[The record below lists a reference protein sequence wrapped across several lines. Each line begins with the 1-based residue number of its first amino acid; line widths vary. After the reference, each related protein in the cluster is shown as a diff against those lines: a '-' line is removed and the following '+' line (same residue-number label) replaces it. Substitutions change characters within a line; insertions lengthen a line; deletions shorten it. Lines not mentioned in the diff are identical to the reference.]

1 MSGPFAGAVM
11 TTFLA
16 PAVTCLAASS
26 RLVKSPVDSKT
37 TSTPRSFHGSCAG
50 SRSDSTLN
58 SSPSTADAVASG
70 LDARLQVAEHR
81 VVLEQVGERLGAGQI
96 VDRDEVDVLV
106 AERRPHDVAADSTE
120 SVDADPDSH
129 RSSSSCRTSS
139 RIRRRR
145 QLPVRRCGRANA
157 DSNERGCRR
166 SNRAAILYSQRCTF
180 STAWPTLAVFIVVSP
195 YFVYQAIR
203 YKKYIGS
210 LRQRLGFLPITFNVD
225 GEESVWIHAVS
236 VGEALTARALA
247 ADLKTLYPRL
257 RLFLSTTTIAGQQV
271 ARQNLQH
278 VDGVFYFPF
287 DWTFIVRRTL
297 DLVKPRVFI
306 MMETEIWPNLLRIC
320 RKRGVKTIVING
332 RISSRSYPRYR
343 LIRPFFRRVLADVD
357 RFCMQSDESA
367 RRLIDLGADPS
378 RVTVTGS
385 LKFDSLQLPTASSHG
400 KPRERVL
407 RFFRMS
413 PHRLVVVAGST
424 MRGEEAAVLR
434 AFARVKATSPGAL
447 AILAPRQPE
456 RFGEVER
463 LARDAGFVTVRRSD
477 LPIDAEPRAD
487 VVVLD
492 SIGELAQLYQVA
504 TAVFVGGSLADH
516 GGHNILE
523 PAIFGKPIVFG
534 PHMQNFK
541 EIADAFVA
549 NGAAVQVQSDRELEE
564 ALLALLTDP
573 VRRARLGAAAR
584 ALVEAN
590 RGAKD
595 KTLAVIADLRRRR
608 APARSSVPSGACTDR
623 VRWLNILSSIYGA
636 AAASRRRWY
645 RRDPAHRR
653 RLRRPVI
660 SVGNLRV
667 GGAGRRRSWPPSRG
681 CSSSAASGRRSC
693 RAATDAARRRTA
705 SPWCRTARRSSP
717 ASSRQA
723 TSR

>member
-1 MSGPFAGAVM
+1 MY
-11 TTFLA
+11 L
-16 PAVTCLAASS
+16 
-26 RLVKSPVDSKT
+26 
-37 TSTPRSFHGSCAG
+37 
-50 SRSDSTLN
+50 
-58 SSPSTADAVASG
+58 
-70 LDARLQVAEHR
+70 
-81 VVLEQVGERLGAGQI
+81 
-96 VDRDEVDVLV
+96 
-106 AERRPHDVAADSTE
+106 
-120 SVDADPDSH
+120 
-129 RSSSSCRTSS
+129 
-139 RIRRRR
+139 
-145 QLPVRRCGRANA
+145 
-157 DSNERGCRR
+157 
-166 SNRAAILYSQRCTF
+166 LYSL
-180 STAWPTLAVFIVVSP
+180 ATLAVFIVVSP

-203 YKKYIGS
+203 YQKYIGS

-271 ARQNLQH
+271 ARQNQY

-343 LIRPFFRRVLADVD
+343 LVRPFFRQVLADVD

-367 RRLIDLGADPS
+367 RRLVDLGADPS

-407 RFFRMS
+407 RFFRMA
-413 PHRLVVVAGST
+413 PHRQVVVAGST
-424 MRGEEAAVLR
+424 MRGEETPVLR
-434 AFARVKATSPGAL
+434 AFRRVKAATPGAIL
-447 AILAPRQPE
+447 ILAPRHPE

-463 LARDAGFVTVRRSD
+463 LSREAGFVTVRRSE

-492 SIGELAQLYQVA
+492 SLGELAQIYQVA

-523 PAIFGKPIVFG
+523 PAIFGKPIIIG

-541 EIADAFVA
+541 EIAETFVA
-549 NGAAVQVQSDRELEE
+549 NGAAVQVQADRELED

-590 RGAKD
+590 RGAKE
-595 KTLAVIADLRRRR
+595 KTLAVIADL
-608 APARSSVPSGACTDR
+608 APP
-623 VRWLNILSSIYGA
+623 
-636 AAASRRRWY
+636 AS
-645 RRDPAHRR
+645 A
-653 RLRRPVI
+653 RPV
-660 SVGNLRV
+660 VRPFRRV
-667 GGAGRRRSWPPSRG
+667 H
-681 CSSSAASGRRSC
+681 
-693 RAATDAARRRTA
+693 
-705 SPWCRTARRSSP
+705 
-717 ASSRQA
+717 
-723 TSR
+723 